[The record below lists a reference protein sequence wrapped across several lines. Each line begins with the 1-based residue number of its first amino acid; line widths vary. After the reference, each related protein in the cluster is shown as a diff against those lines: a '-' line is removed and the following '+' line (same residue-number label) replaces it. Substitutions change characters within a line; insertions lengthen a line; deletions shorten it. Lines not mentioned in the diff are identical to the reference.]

1 MVGAHVNTKGESM
14 GARFQRLREEARMT
28 QAELA
33 ERAGIPVGT
42 LRNWEQ
48 GIRVPRFDH
57 AIRVAQALGVSLDVL
72 AGLAEEQPSEK
83 PKRKGKS

>member
-1 MVGAHVNTKGESM
+1 MEDEHMDTKGESM
-14 GARFQRLREEARMT
+14 GQRFQRLREEARMT

-33 ERAGIPVGT
+33 DRAGIPVGT

-57 AIRVAQALGVSLDVL
+57 AIQVAQALGVSLDVL
-72 AGLAEEQPSEK
+72 AGLEEAPTEA
-83 PKRKGKS
+83 PKRKGKK